1 MESSL
6 SAHQWQILVALAG
19 LEPPWALT
27 GGGALAGFHLGHRP
41 TRDLDLFY
49 HTLRNLPDIRPIIER
64 LTMSGFDVVAL
75 RTGLGFA
82 QLRVSKGAEVTVVDL
97 VADPVPVVEA
107 PQAVQIDGTEI
118 FVDTPYEI
126 LINKLCALLS
136 RAEFRDLVDLEALI
150 AKGLDWK
157 GALRRAEEKDGGFSS
172 ATLGWVL
179 NDMPV
184 RALGRAAGAD
194 ANAIERSTSFRDTLV
209 HELASINRPSK

>member
-1 MESSL
+1 
-6 SAHQWQILVALAG
+6 
-19 LEPPWALT
+19 
-27 GGGALAGFHLGHRP
+27 
-41 TRDLDLFY
+41 
-49 HTLRNLPDIRPIIER
+49 
-64 LTMSGFDVVAL
+64 
-75 RTGLGFA
+75 
-82 QLRVSKGAEVTVVDL
+82 
-97 VADPVPVVEA
+97 
-107 PQAVQIDGTEI
+107 AVQIDGTEI

-179 NDMPV
+179 KDMPV

-194 ANAIERSTSFRDTLV
+194 ATAIERSTSFRDTLV
-209 HELASINRPSK
+209 HELASINRPPK

>member
-6 SAHQWQILVALAG
+6 SAQRW
-19 LEPPWALT
+19 
-27 GGGALAGFHLGHRP
+27 
-41 TRDLDLFY
+41 
-49 HTLRNLPDIRPIIER
+49 PIIER

-150 AKGLDWK
+150 GE
-157 GALRRAEEKDGGFSS
+157 GRRIFLCNPWMGSE
-172 ATLGWVL
+172 
-179 NDMPV
+179 
-184 RALGRAAGAD
+184 RHAGAGTGSGG
-194 ANAIERSTSFRDTLV
+194 RRGRDRDREV
-209 HELASINRPSK
+209 FIFSGHIGA